1 MTFKEYISKTLGKSI
16 EFDGVFPY
24 QCCDLVND
32 YMQKCFNVF
41 TYYPYNFNAQQYF
54 TRFKEVSA
62 LVKNFTKISNTPD
75 FVPMQG
81 DICVFKSADNIGHIS
96 IATGE
101 GNTRYFYSY
110 DQNYNGHNFV
120 AKERHTY
127 TNFLGV
133 LRYKGNSL
141 DISGLKRGDN
151 NAGVYAY
158 KMMLKLAKTCKI
170 ISTGVDFNGIY
181 GKGTEKATNEILRK
195 LKKKEN
201 GIAGVKLINAL
212 YEAILD
218 KIVYL

>member
-16 EFDGVFPY
+16 EFDGIYPY

-32 YMQKCFNVF
+32 YMQKCFNIF

-54 TRFKEVSA
+54 TRFNEVPA
-62 LVKNFTKISNTPD
+62 LVKNFTKIANTPE
-75 FVPMQG
+75 FKPMQG
-81 DICVFKSADNIGHIS
+81 DICVFKSSDNIGHIS
-96 IATGE
+96 IATGD
-101 GNTRYFYSY
+101 GTMGYFYSY
-110 DQNYNGHNFV
+110 DQNWDGYKFV
-120 AKERHTY
+120 REVRHTY
-127 TNFLGV
+127 HNFLGV

-141 DISGLKRGDN
+141 DTTGLKRGDN

-158 KMMLKLAKTCKI
+158 KMLLKLAKTCKI

-201 GIAGVKLINAL
+201 GIAGAKLINSL

-218 KIVYL
+218 KIVNF

>member
-16 EFDGVFPY
+16 EFDGVYPY

-32 YMQKCFNVF
+32 YMQKCFNIF

-81 DICVFKSADNIGHIS
+81 DICIFKSADNIGHIS

-101 GNTRYFYSY
+101 GNTKYFYSY
-110 DQNYNGHNFV
+110 DQNWNGHKFV
-120 AKERHTY
+120 TKEIHSY

-133 LRYKGNSL
+133 LRYNGNSL
-141 DISGLKRGDN
+141 DTKGLKRGDAN
-151 NAGVYAY
+151 TGVFAY
-158 KMMLKLAKTCKI
+158 KMLLKLAKVCKVI
-170 ISTGVDFNGIY
+170 NTGVDFNGVF

-201 GIAGVKLINAL
+201 GIAGTQLIEELFN
-212 YEAILD
+212 AILD
-218 KIVYL
+218 KIVNF